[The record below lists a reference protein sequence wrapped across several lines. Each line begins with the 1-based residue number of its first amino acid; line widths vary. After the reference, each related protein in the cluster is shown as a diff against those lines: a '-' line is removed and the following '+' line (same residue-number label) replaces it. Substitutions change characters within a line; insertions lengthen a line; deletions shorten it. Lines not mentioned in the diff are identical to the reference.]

1 MANSPSGESVINRVI
16 RLLAAFRD
24 ESPAMSL
31 RQLARMAELPI
42 STAHRLAAELEVEG
56 LLVRDDAGKLRHGYR
71 LWEIAS
77 RGSRASSLREA
88 ALPYMEEL
96 VNQTG
101 NDVSLGVIEGVDVL
115 YLERLT
121 VDDSS
126 KNITKIAGRLPI
138 HGCSAGLIYMAF
150 APEAERER
158 FLSRRLEKLTP
169 DTVVD
174 PVELRALLAR
184 AKERGFVS
192 VGGIIVP
199 EASGV
204 SVPVFGADGQ
214 VLAMLTLILDRGEEN
229 LAANLPQLTFASRA
243 ISLRLGFE
251 PERKGIRRKSAPAS

>member
-1 MANSPSGESVINRVI
+1 
-16 RLLAAFRD
+16 
-24 ESPAMSL
+24 
-31 RQLARMAELPI
+31 
-42 STAHRLAAELEVEG
+42 
-56 LLVRDDAGKLRHGYR
+56 
-71 LWEIAS
+71 
-77 RGSRASSLREA
+77 
-88 ALPYMEEL
+88 MEEL

-150 APEAERER
+150 APEPERER

-243 ISLRLGFE
+243 ISLRLGLE